1 MATLYHITR
10 RGEWDAA
17 QSAGEYRAPSLEADG
32 FIHLSATHDQ
42 VERVANAIY
51 TDVKDVIVLCIDDEK
66 LDAQV
71 KVEPPDLS
79 IPAAHYDGELFP
91 HLYGALNVD
100 AVSAVKGLNKSEDGQ
115 YNFPIG

>member
-1 MATLYHITR
+1 MTMLYHITTR
-10 RGEWDAA
+10 DEWDAA
-17 QSAGEYRAPSLEADG
+17 QTAGTYRAPSLDADG
-32 FIHLSATHDQ
+32 FIHLSATPDQ

-51 TDVKDVIVLCIDDEK
+51 QNVDDLVVLVIDDEK
-66 LDAQV
+66 LSAEV
-71 KVEPPDLS
+71 KFEPPDLS

-100 AVSAVKGLNKSEDGQ
+100 AVSGTKALNKADDGQ